1 MFCSSF
7 YLTRSIAF
15 IHLLYLEINLDGKK
29 GIFQEIL
36 LEDCGHISK
45 FIVKNSR
52 DEDHQTEDSSKEQE
66 KTPKNQI
73 KTLNGTI
80 LMCTRNSS
88 AEKKTES
95 NINYLEIYSIV
106 WAYIFG

>member
-1 MFCSSF
+1 MKWFVCSSF

-66 KTPKNQI
+66 KTLKNQI
-73 KTLNGTI
+73 KN
-80 LMCTRNSS
+80 
-88 AEKKTES
+88 EP
-95 NINYLEIYSIV
+95 
-106 WAYIFG
+106 F